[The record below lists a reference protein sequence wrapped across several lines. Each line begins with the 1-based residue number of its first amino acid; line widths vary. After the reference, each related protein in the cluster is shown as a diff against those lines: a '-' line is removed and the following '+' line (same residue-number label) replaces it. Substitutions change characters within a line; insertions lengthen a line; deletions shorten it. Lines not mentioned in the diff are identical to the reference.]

1 MGREGGDQTKYCKTQ
16 KEYEDFLEQEHNKS
30 KRAKRKKILPYVE
43 PNKAAAKK
51 VAEEVASN
59 MEKNLYDNYNVAV
72 VVPFSVASGAEV
84 DSQVEPEIVAVE
96 NAFDAVASHAHHPDS
111 GFVQCRSCQS
121 SLSVSHLKK
130 DSPGICPLCDSPRTD
145 HFVVP
150 QHDSRYKK
158 TYKLLAKIGKRD
170 RAAKSPHRHLL
181 SNFRP
186 RPLYPKDFDVAQQR
200 LKASIL
206 ALVDKRELIKANR
219 PKGDTHFLVR
229 VSWLSSHDEWQDNSD
244 MDEF

>member
-30 KRAKRKKILPYVE
+30 KRAKRKKILSNVE
-43 PNKAAAKK
+43 PDKTAAKK
-51 VAEEVASN
+51 VAKEVAHKIEN
-59 MEKNLYDNYNVAV
+59 DLYDNYNVAV

-84 DSQVEPEIVAVE
+84 DSQVEPEILAVE

-145 HFVVP
+145 PFVVSE
-150 QHDSRYKK
+150 HDSRYKK
-158 TYKLLAKIGKRD
+158 TYKLLAKRD

-206 ALVDKRELIKANR
+206 ALVDKREHIKANR